1 MAIKFLLCISLLIFA
16 RGGIEF
22 LAVFLGIALSLWVDD
37 YREEKEL
44 KNRLEDDF
52 QKIYKEVKLLLL
64 EQIVINT

>member
-1 MAIKFLLCISLLIFA
+1 MKNIFA

-52 QKIYKEVKLLLL
+52 QKITRKSSQISKILIILLRKI
-64 EQIVINT
+64 EII